1 MKYPAAY
8 ELPTTYEIATL
19 AGIISP
25 QLCADP
31 STQAQAAKLVLS
43 LMDECAKARRE
54 WRIIDKG
61 AARLHEF
68 YELYRLPVAGRVDYR
83 RAAAIVTGD
92 ADKKHIE
99 RGVQRFEKFMR
110 TLPAEDRELMKSLP
124 DFRKNG
130 IPIEILN
137 YLRQVAEFL
146 GVCAKKV
153 LTGTLNDSI
162 RKRRAKRVT
171 TARRAANSAPKTR
184 KAAQIRN

>member
-1 MKYPAAY
+1 MKYPVAY

-54 WRIIDKG
+54 WRIIDKS
-61 AARLHEF
+61 AARFLEF
-68 YELYRLPVAGRVDYR
+68 YELYHLPIAGRVNYR

-92 ADKKHIE
+92 ADKRQIE
-99 RGVQRFEKFMR
+99 RGVQRFERFMR
-110 TLPAEDRELMKSLP
+110 ALPAEDRELTKSLP

-130 IPIEILN
+130 IPIDILN

-162 RKRRAKRVT
+162 PKRRAKRVT
-171 TARRAANSAPKTR
+171 TAHRAANSAPKTR
-184 KAAQIRN
+184 KPAQIRD